1 MFVTVTG
8 GFVPS
13 LHTQL
18 LQYGLAYVSIL
29 VVGFGV
35 ILYVYRYY
43 HASAVSSSFPSNIS
57 KWEMSPD
64 LGGPSYLGLVS
75 ASVLGLFLE
84 LLMIRW
90 ISSEIRMFAYF
101 KNFVLIACFLGFGL
115 GCYLCRRRIN
125 LFTLVLPLM
134 ALTLLVKLPWTPF
147 REMVGHLPSFLG
159 VFSEAT
165 FWSVG
170 RYSLSS
176 YSVAGVLAAIVVIV
190 IVFALVAMLFIPV
203 GQFVGWYLEK
213 SSNGIF
219 AYTVNVVGSLAGI
232 LLYTLLC
239 FLYLPPAIWLLSAGA
254 IFVVLLWRV
263 SWLRIAMGLV
273 FLVCAGLAAIPTEKN
288 ATTYWSPYQ
297 ELTISP
303 AIKDGETIAF
313 NLKTN
318 GDWYQKI
325 FNLSNRFVE
334 AHSDLFKDVDP
345 AWNAYNLP
353 YHFYPHPD
361 SVLVLGSGTGN
372 DVAAAVRNGAER
384 VVAVE
389 IDPLIL
395 KLGRRLHFEQPYSSP
410 RVTPVLNDARSYLQ
424 NSSEQFDLIMF
435 SLLDS
440 HTTSSH
446 FTNIRIDNYVYTR
459 EAFQAAR
466 RHLRSDGLMVVKF
479 WVAAP
484 WIAGRLN
491 GLLSD
496 TFGSAPLQVTVEQPI
511 YATAGTFY
519 VSGSPQRLQQ
529 ALDDPLL
536 AKYVHDH
543 PAGPTERATLT
554 TDDWPYL
561 YQREPGLP
569 LTVVLISAVLIL
581 LCWLFLRQAGVTAGS
596 LRWHFSFLGA
606 GFLLLEAQIVSK
618 MALLFG
624 TTWVV
629 NSIVIAGLL
638 LFMVVSNAVV
648 NFLPR
653 IPISAG
659 YAGIFATVALSYFT
673 PLERFFFPSL
683 VAKIAA
689 ATLVL
694 CLPVFFAGI
703 VFIKSFAR
711 ENFSGQALGSNLFG
725 ALLGGLLESLSYW
738 TGIRFLLLL
747 VGLFYVASLL
757 SLRQESRIPV
767 QPEAAVQVPAE
778 V

>member
-1 MFVTVTG
+1 M
-8 GFVPS
+8 PS
-13 LHTQL
+13 LHAQL
-18 LQYGLAYVSIL
+18 LQYGLAYAAIL
-29 VVGFGV
+29 IVGLGV
-35 ILYVYRYY
+35 LFYVYRYY
-43 HASAVSSSFPSNIS
+43 RASQAFSSPAYKFS
-57 KWEMSPD
+57 KWEISPD
-64 LGGPSYLGLVS
+64 SLGGPSSRGLVL

-125 LFTLVLPLM
+125 LFTLALPLL
-134 ALTLLVKLPWTPF
+134 ALTLLVKLPWASL

-170 RYSLSS
+170 QYSLST
-176 YSVAGVLAAIVVIV
+176 YSVVGVLAATVVIV
-190 IVFALVAMLFIPV
+190 IVFALITMVFIPV
-203 GQFVGWYLEK
+203 GQFVGWYLENSK
-213 SSNGIF
+213 KGIF
-219 AYTVNVVGSLAGI
+219 AYTVNVLGSLAGI

-239 FLYLPPAIWLLSAGA
+239 FLYLPPVIWLLFAGA
-254 IFVVLLWRV
+254 LFVLLLWRA
-263 SWLRIAMGLV
+263 SWLRLATAVV

-288 ATTYWSPYQ
+288 ATVYWSPYQ
-297 ELTISP
+297 ELAISP
-303 AIKDGETIAF
+303 VVRDGETIAY

-325 FNLSNRFVE
+325 FNLSDRFVE
-334 AHSDLFKDVDP
+334 AHPDLFKDVDP

-372 DVAAAVRNGAER
+372 DVAAAVRNGAQR

-395 KLGRRLHFEQPYSSP
+395 KLGKRLHFEQPYSSP

-424 NSSEQFDLIMF
+424 NGSEQFDLIMF

-459 EAFQAAR
+459 EALQAAR
-466 RHLRSDGLMVVKF
+466 RHLRPDGLMVVKF

-491 GLLSD
+491 GLMGD
-496 TFGSAPLQVTVEQPI
+496 TFGSPPLQVTVEQPI

-519 VSGSPQRLQQ
+519 IAGSPQRLQQ
-529 ALDDPLL
+529 ALNDPSL

-543 PAGPTERATLT
+543 PAGRTERATLT

-569 LTVVLISAVLIL
+569 LTVVLISAVLIV
-581 LCWLFLRQAGVTAGS
+581 LCWLFLRQAGVTSGT
-596 LRWHFSFLGA
+596 LRWHFFFLGA

-638 LFMVVSNAVV
+638 LFIVVSNIVV
-648 NFLPR
+648 DFFSR
-653 IPISAG
+653 IPISVG
-659 YAGIFATVALSYFT
+659 YAGIFATIALSYFT

-683 VAKIAA
+683 AAKITA

-703 VFIKSFAR
+703 VFIKSFAK

-738 TGIRFLLLL
+738 TGIRFLLVL
-747 VGLFYVASLL
+747 VALFYLASLL
-757 SLRQESRIPV
+757 SVRQKSGLQVESEKLVR
-767 QPEAAVQVPAE
+767 VPAE